1 MRTLLPVL
9 LFTSVSACSPFDAV
23 LIDPPDVLTPGGGDA
38 LFTITLEPGDF
49 NVALLGVAA
58 NLPNQTQTVLSCRGT
73 APTPDVWVETCFEP
87 ANSNLFD
94 ATTIGKPVR
103 VELYAERWQTRS
115 REYTL
120 GVLTWVPEN

>member
-1 MRTLLPVL
+1 MRTLLSFL
-9 LFTSVSACSPFDAV
+9 LLASLSACTPFGSV
-23 LIDPPDVLTPGGGDA
+23 LADPPDLLTSGGRDA
-38 LFTITLEPGDF
+38 LFTITMNPGDF

-87 ANSNLFD
+87 ESNLFD

-103 VELYAERWQTRS
+103 VELFAERWQTRS

-120 GVLTWVPEN
+120 EVLTWVPEN